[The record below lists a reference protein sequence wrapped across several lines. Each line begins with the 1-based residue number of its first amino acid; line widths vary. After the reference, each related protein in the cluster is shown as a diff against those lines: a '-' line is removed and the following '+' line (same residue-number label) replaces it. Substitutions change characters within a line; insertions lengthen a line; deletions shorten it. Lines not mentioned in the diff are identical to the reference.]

1 MAIQKQEHVGSI
13 WFTWIYIS
21 DMHSELLI
29 TDYQITEQEAYA
41 FQQAYLEQH
50 RYDDTQ
56 SAIVDPYADKEV
68 LRSAALY
75 IKNNNPNMTQ
85 WNAYLSGL
93 NWYDAYMVRFWVAK
107 LALILAE
114 RHEINIT
121 DFTETK
127 VLAALKT
134 YIINQP
140 LRKLNRLL
148 FGE

>member
-1 MAIQKQEHVGSI
+1 MAIQKQEHVGSF
-13 WFTWIYIS
+13 WFTWVYIS
-21 DMHSELLI
+21 DVHSEMLI
-29 TDYQITEQEAYA
+29 TNHQVSEAEAYA
-41 FQQAYLEQH
+41 YQQAYLDQH
-50 RYDDTQ
+50 QYDDVPPAT
-56 SAIVDPYADKEV
+56 IDLYADKEV
-68 LRSAALY
+68 LRDAALY

-85 WNAYLSGL
+85 WNTYLSGL

-114 RHEINIT
+114 RHEIVIT
-121 DFTETK
+121 DFTEIK
-127 VLAALKT
+127 VLAALNT

>member
-21 DMHSELLI
+21 DTHSELLI
-29 TDYQITEQEAYA
+29 TDYQISEAEAYA

-50 RYDDTQ
+50 QYDDAQPAT
-56 SAIVDPYADKEV
+56 VDVYADKEV
-68 LRSAALY
+68 LQDAALY

-85 WNAYLSGL
+85 WNTYLSTL
-93 NWYDAYMVRFWVAK
+93 NWYDAYMVRFWLAK

-114 RHEINIT
+114 RNEIEIT
-121 DFTETK
+121 DFSELQ
-127 VLAALKT
+127 VLSKLKT
-134 YIINQP
+134 YIKDQP